1 MIPAA
6 NTSED
11 LGQSR
16 WVALARAKLAQ
27 YLVPSIVVGWLSV
40 TAAAVIIAPN
50 MVMKLNVLA
59 LLVAAGAASLMF
71 PGTVLILTILSF
83 LLSPEN
89 FLFTTKFQAQHVP
102 NIEIQSLQKFVL
114 IGALGPAVLR
124 YGIRPVMN
132 QGIAAIIIL
141 AGLTFIAAT
150 PYPGL
155 TPMQTLKSFVGLAL
169 PFFFFNLRLQKKW
182 LDPHLTVIAFFPIIS
197 IAVGFLGEM
206 AGLRDSDGHYWG
218 MITHEFTGAIRL
230 AGINIPAY
238 LAFFTYISFFVC
250 LYKAIALKQRSFYVL
265 GGIALATIILTGTR
279 TPSVC
284 AIVMAGITIFFSSG
298 RDLRGSSKFIVT
310 VLGVSFLAAI
320 LAYYWPDLQ
329 ARMASNSSEAGTAI
343 NTSGRAGMWD
353 YLLGIWDVNQMF
365 GRGLG
370 TGAIALLG
378 VVNQPTFAKAA
389 HNEYIRLLVDGG
401 IVGLIV
407 YVLGVVMLL
416 FQEGRYLTRT
426 QGVSI
431 VALFVSFALYSFTD
445 NTISSPPSIV
455 LFYAVALVMAKARFE
470 RLEQAERPAPMR
482 ARRAPMAP
490 VDGPTGGLRDGA

>member
-16 WVALARAKLAQ
+16 WVAFARVKLAQ
-27 YLVPSIVVGWLSV
+27 YLVPSIVVGWLSL
-40 TAAAVIIAPN
+40 TAVAVVIAPN
-50 MVMKLNVLA
+50 MVMKLNFLA
-59 LLVAAGAASLMF
+59 FLIAAGAASLMF
-71 PGTVLILTILSF
+71 PGTLLMLTLLSF

-89 FLFTTKFQAQHVP
+89 FLFANKFVAHHIP
-102 NIEIQSLQKFVL
+102 SLEIQSLQKFVL

-124 YGIRPVMN
+124 HGIRPVMN
-132 QGIAAIIIL
+132 FGIAAILIL
-141 AGLTFIAAT
+141 GAMTFIVAT

-169 PFFFFNLRLQKKW
+169 PFFFFNMKLQRKW
-182 LDPHLTVIAFFPIIS
+182 IDTHLTIIALLPVIS
-197 IAVGFLGEM
+197 IVLGLFAEM
-206 AGLRDSDGHYWG
+206 AGLRDNDGRPWG
-218 MITHEFTGAIRL
+218 VITHEFTGAIRL

-238 LAFFTYISFFVC
+238 LAFFTFISFFVC
-250 LYKAIALKQRSFYVL
+250 LYKAIALKQRAFYVL
-265 GGIALATIILTGTR
+265 GGIALATVILTGTR

-284 AIVMAGITIFFSSG
+284 AIAMAGITIFFSSG

-310 VLGVSFLAAI
+310 VLGVSFLAVI

-329 ARMASNSSEAGTAI
+329 ARMASNSSESGTAI
-343 NTSGRAGMWD
+343 NTSGRAGMWE
-353 YLLGIWDVNQMF
+353 YLLNIWNVNQLF

-370 TGAIALLG
+370 TGAIALLD

-407 YVLGVVMLL
+407 YVVGVMAMLI
-416 FQEGRYLTRT
+416 QEGRYLTRT

-431 VALFVSFALYSFTD
+431 IALFVSFALYSFTD
-445 NTISSPPSIV
+445 NTISSPPSIL
-455 LFYAVALVMAKARFE
+455 LFYAVALVTAKARFE
-470 RLEQAERPAPMR
+470 WEDRNGPAVSSTR
-482 ARRAPMAP
+482 GRRRSEAF
-490 VDGPTGGLRDGA
+490 